1 MSRHTYNRAFVLAIV
16 LFACLFV
23 PSTYAQIA
31 GATLSG
37 TVADP
42 TGSVIPNAQLS
53 IRNTATG
60 VATTVSSNTQ
70 GFYSAPNLQ
79 PGDYEIRTSAGGFA
93 TSETHVTL
101 AVGAQQL
108 V

>member
-60 VATTVSSNTQ
+60 VATAVSVAERRLNVPTVGCLGCS
-70 GFYSAPNLQ
+70 G
-79 PGDYEIRTSAGGFA
+79 TSR
-93 TSETHVTL
+93 
-101 AVGAQQL
+101 
-108 V
+108 